1 MVESGIEKK
10 QQNYSV
16 CSGKFRGSGGGGTKI
31 TLYYTL
37 TFGNSL
43 LKKFISALNLLFF
56 TQ

>member
-56 TQ
+56 T